1 MSFVTL
7 YSTCFTFTFF
17 TMFFFVYLCGCSAP
31 WQTASMSNNNTCV
44 LRATFVKAL
53 RVHSS
58 MGFKLSSQQQ
68 QSSQMQQNLPQNN
81 IQFFWFVYLPGN

>member
-7 YSTCFTFTFF
+7 YATCFTFYIFYYVFLF
-17 TMFFFVYLCGCSAP
+17 TSVVAQLHGKQPVCL
-31 WQTASMSNNNTCV
+31 TIILV
-44 LRATFVKAL
+44 LRATFVRAL